1 MHFANPDMFYAVVLI
16 PLLILVFVIAERKRA
31 ALVATFID
39 PRKKAMAMGASF
51 ERRLVYLVLLILG
64 LSFLIVSAAR
74 PQWGSKLEN
83 MRARGIDILVAIDV
97 SESMRA
103 TDVSPSRMAKA
114 RQTVE
119 KFLGMLSG
127 DRVGLIAFAGSA
139 YTYCPLTVDYSAV
152 RLFLDSMEPGIIAD
166 GGTNF
171 PAVIEEAIDTFERA
185 ESPAKRVLVIF
196 SDGENHEG
204 DPLPAVMK
212 AVDENIQ
219 IFTVGIGNSSAAGE
233 RIPVESNDNQSF
245 KLDDQGNLVIT
256 KLDEVTLQEVAQA
269 GGGDYYRT
277 SDAGLEMVRIYQT
290 LEEKEETEFA
300 SRMQRQREDRYQLF
314 LLAAF
319 LLLTA
324 AYSLSNRSFKRLRRS
339 QEVRA

>member
-1 MHFANPDMFYAVVLI
+1 MNFANPDIFYA
-16 PLLILVFVIAERKRA
+16 LILLPILVVVFIVAERKRA
-31 ALVATFID
+31 SLVASFIN
-39 PRKKAMAMGASF
+39 PNKHAMAMGATF
-51 ERRLVYLVLLILG
+51 ERRLVYLVLLLLG
-64 LSFLIVSAAR
+64 ITMLITAAAR
-74 PQWGSKLEN
+74 PQWGTKLEN

-103 TDVSPSRMAKA
+103 SDVSPSRMAKA

-139 YTYCPLTVDYSAV
+139 FTYCPLTVDYSAV
-152 RLFLDSMEPGIIAD
+152 RLFLNGMEPGIIAD

-171 PAVIEEAIDTFERA
+171 PAVLKEAIDTFERG

-204 DPLPAVMK
+204 DPLPMVQE
-212 AVDENIQ
+212 AVDAGIQ
-219 IFTVGIGNSSAAGE
+219 VFTVGIGNSAAAGE
-233 RIPVESNDNQSF
+233 RIPVEDSDANAF
-245 KLDDQGNLVIT
+245 KLDNQGNLVIT
-256 KLDEVTLQEVAQA
+256 RLDEATLQAVARE
-269 GGGDYYRT
+269 GNGDYYRT
-277 SDAGLEMVRIYQT
+277 SDAGLEMVQIYKT
-290 LEEKEETEFA
+290 LEENEETEFA
-300 SRMQRQREDRYQLF
+300 SRLQRQREDRYQLF
-314 LLAAF
+314 LLGAF

-324 AYSLSNRSFKRLRRS
+324 AYSVSNRSFKRLRRS